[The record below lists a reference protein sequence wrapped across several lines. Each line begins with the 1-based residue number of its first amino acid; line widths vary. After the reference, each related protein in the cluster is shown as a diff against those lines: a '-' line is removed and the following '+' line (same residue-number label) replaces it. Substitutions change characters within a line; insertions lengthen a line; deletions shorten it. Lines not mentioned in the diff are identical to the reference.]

1 VAKASNR
8 EIVER
13 LVRAI
18 EAMDF
23 DTIAALTAED
33 YVEEMPQS
41 GERIRGR
48 ANHQAI
54 IRGYPGGVGKV
65 AASKIVGS
73 EDVWVTGPSFN
84 VVQIVGSGDWY
95 TYVAT
100 GEYANGE
107 VWHMIALVHLRD
119 GLVARSTIWYAAPFE
134 APAWRAPYVERFE
147 PMTLDSIGG

>member
-18 EAMDF
+18 EAKDF
-23 DTIAALTAED
+23 DTVAALTAED
-33 YVEEMPQS
+33 YIEEMPQS
-41 GERIRGR
+41 GERVRGR

-54 IRGYPGGVGKV
+54 IRGYPGGVGTV
-65 AASKIVGS
+65 GASKLVGS

-84 VVQIVGSGDWY
+84 VVQIVGSGDRY

-100 GEYANGE
+100 AEYANGE
-107 VWHMIALVHLRD
+107 VWHVIALLHLRD
-119 GLVARSTIWYAAPFE
+119 GLVAHATFWYAAPFE

-147 PMTLDSIGG
+147 PMTLGSIGR

>member
-84 VVQIVGSGDWY
+84 VVQIVGSGDRY

-134 APAWRAPYVERFE
+134 APEWRAQWVERFE
-147 PMTLDSIGG
+147 PMSLDSIGA

>member
-18 EAMDF
+18 ETKDF

-54 IRGYPGGVGKV
+54 IRGYPGGVGTV
-65 AASKIVGS
+65 ATSRIIGS
-73 EDVWVTGPSFN
+73 EDAWVTGPSFN
-84 VVQIVGSGDWY
+84 VVQIVGSGDRY
-95 TYVAT
+95 TYVAM
-100 GEYANGE
+100 GHYANGE

-119 GLVARSTIWYAAPFE
+119 GVVARSTIWYAAPFE
-134 APAWRAPYVERFE
+134 APAWRAQYVERFE
-147 PMTLDSIGG
+147 PMSLDSIDR